1 MSSILDLFSLKGKVA
16 LVTGGG
22 SGIGVHMARGFVQ
35 AGARTYISS
44 RKMQALEATA
54 AELSKIGECIPIQA
68 DLSTEAGC
76 KHLASEFSKKEEKLH
91 ILMNNSGNNW
101 GAPFESYPD
110 AAFDRCWA
118 LNVKAVFHTTR
129 ELLPLLEKAAT
140 DEDPARVINIGSIDG
155 IKASTF
161 DTYAYATT
169 KAAVHHLT
177 RALSRKFA
185 PKRITVNLIAP
196 GPFESK
202 MTHETF
208 EKHYDLV
215 LGGIPLGRMGRP
227 DDLAGTAVFLASRAG
242 AYLTGAIIPV
252 DGGATTDHV

>member
-1 MSSILDLFSLKGKVA
+1 
-16 LVTGGG
+16 
-22 SGIGVHMARGFVQ
+22 MARGLVQ
-35 AGARTYISS
+35 AGAKTYISS
-44 RKMQALEATA
+44 RKIKVLEATA
-54 AELSKIGECIPIQA
+54 AELSKEGECIAIQA

-76 KHLASEFSKKEEKLH
+76 KQLAIELAKKEEKLH
-91 ILMNNSGNNW
+91 VLVNNSGNNW

-118 LNVKAVFHTTR
+118 LNVKGVFHTTR

-140 DEDPARVINIGSIDG
+140 DDDHARVINIGSIDG

-161 DTYAYATT
+161 DTYAYGAT

-177 RALSRKFA
+177 RSLARKFA

-202 MTHETF
+202 MTH
-208 EKHYDLV
+208 
-215 LGGIPLGRMGRP
+215 
-227 DDLAGTAVFLASRAG
+227 
-242 AYLTGAIIPV
+242 
-252 DGGATTDHV
+252 